1 MLKTQN
7 KIGKLV
13 IFSSNEDKEN
23 INIINLKYLLI
34 CVGTSGG
41 TGSTNKLFST

>member
-7 KIGKLV
+7 KIRKLV
-13 IFSSNEDKEN
+13 IFSSNEDKES

>member
-13 IFSSNEDKEN
+13 IFSTNEDKEN
-23 INIINLKYLLI
+23 ISIIDLTYLVV

-41 TGSTNKLFST
+41 NGFTKKLFST

>member
-13 IFSSNEDKEN
+13 IFFTNEDKEN
-23 INIINLKYLLI
+23 ISIIDLKYLLV

-41 TGSTNKLFST
+41 NGSTKKLLS

>member
-7 KIGKLV
+7 KIRKLV

-23 INIINLKYLLI
+23 INIVDLKYLLV

-41 TGSTNKLFST
+41 NGSTNKLFST